1 MKLVLQSSLIG
12 LNEYV
17 NLCRRNRYQAAKK
30 KKDIEDSLIIE
41 ILQQCEGKKISRQ
54 ADFHFF
60 WYIKNKKQDPDNI
73 CFAKKFI
80 LDSIVKSGLMNNDGW
95 KEVKGFQDEFF
106 IDKENPRVEV
116 RIEEVKNG

>member
-41 ILQQCEGKKISRQ
+41 ILQQCKGKKISRQ

-116 RIEEVKNG
+116 RIEEVEK